1 MCSSAR
7 TATTY
12 TGRYPNNRTAMI
24 RTIRIRKGFDVPIA
38 GEPEQVV
45 YPGAPVRNVALCG
58 VDYIGLRPRLLVE
71 VGDSVGLG
79 QPLWQDKRDPDV
91 CYPSPG
97 RGVVTA
103 INRGARRVL
112 ESVVVNLEDSG
123 APDRTFEP
131 LSLRQIE
138 LLKRDQVVERM
149 LSSGL
154 WTALRTRPFSRVP
167 PSGSEPRDIFVTA
180 IDTRPLAPDP
190 TVVVQ
195 RDVEHFATG
204 LEVLAHLT
212 RGSVW
217 LCTAPNWNITLP
229 GIDRVHRVIFSGPH
243 PAGLPGTHMH
253 CLSPVDANHVNW
265 HINYQDVT
273 ALGLLFRNGKIQT
286 DRVVSLC
293 GTCTNEPRLVTARLG
308 AALEELLRDGTCA
321 TEVCRV
327 ISGSVLGGRS
337 ATGTLA
343 YLGRYH
349 DQVSVLREGG
359 RSFVFGWSGLFPRR
373 FTTAPTF
380 ARQSG
385 HRKRYTF
392 STTQNGR
399 FTGMLPMRVFD
410 RVMPLDILP
419 SPLLR
424 ALLVKDT
431 DRAQALGCLELDEE
445 DLALCSF
452 VCPAKNDYGVA
463 LRINLEQIEKEG

>member
-1 MCSSAR
+1 
-7 TATTY
+7 
-12 TGRYPNNRTAMI
+12 MI
-24 RTIRIRKGFDVPIA
+24 RTIRIRKGFDVPVA
-38 GEPEQVV
+38 GEPEQII
-45 YPGAPVRNVALCG
+45 YPGAPVRHVALCG
-58 VDYIGLRPRLLVE
+58 ADYVGLRPRLLVE

-112 ESVVVNLEDSG
+112 ESVVVSLQDSG
-123 APDRTFEP
+123 GSDVAFEALTP
-131 LSLRQIE
+131 RQIE
-138 LLKRDQVVERM
+138 TLDHAQVADRM
-149 LSSGL
+149 LRSGL

-167 PSGSEPRDIFVTA
+167 QSDSRPRAIFVTA

-190 TVVVQ
+190 TVVVA
-195 RDVEHFATG
+195 RDVEHFAIG
-204 LEVLAHLT
+204 LQVLTHLT
-212 RGSVW
+212 NGPVW
-217 LCTAPNWNITLP
+217 LCTAPDWDISLP
-229 GIDRVHRVIFSGPH
+229 GIDRVRRATFSGPH

-253 CLSPVDANHVNW
+253 FLAPVDASHVNW
-265 HINYQDVT
+265 HIAFQDVM
-273 ALGLLFRNGKIQT
+273 ALGRLFRRGNIQT
-286 DRVVSLC
+286 ERVVSLC
-293 GTCTNEPRLVTARLG
+293 GVCVNEPRLVTTRLG
-308 AALEELLRDGTCA
+308 ASLDEVLRDGVCE

-349 DQVSVLREGG
+349 DQVSVFREGG
-359 RSFVFGWSGLFPRR
+359 RSFLFGWTGLFPRR

-380 ARQSG
+380 ARQAG
-385 HRKRYTF
+385 HRKRYAF
-392 STTQNGR
+392 STSQNGR
-399 FTGMLPMRVFD
+399 FSGMLPMRVFD

-431 DRAQALGCLELDEE
+431 ERAQALGCLELDEE

-463 LRINLEQIEKEG
+463 LRINLDQIEKEG

>member
-1 MCSSAR
+1 
-7 TATTY
+7 
-12 TGRYPNNRTAMI
+12 MI
-24 RTIRIRKGFDVPIA
+24 RSIRIRKGFDVPIA

-45 YPGAPVRNVALCG
+45 YPGAPVRHVALCG
-58 VDYIGLRPRLLVE
+58 VDYLGLRPRLLVE

-79 QPLWQDKRDPDV
+79 QPLWQDKRDPQV

-112 ESVVVNLEDSG
+112 ESVVVSLQGSG
-123 APDRTFEP
+123 AADVAFEALTP
-131 LSLRQIE
+131 RQIE
-138 LLKRDQVVERM
+138 KLDRDQVAERM
-149 LSSGL
+149 LRSGL
-154 WTALRTRPFSRVP
+154 WTSLRTRPFSRVP
-167 PSGSEPRDIFVTA
+167 PSDSKPRAIFVTA

-190 TVVVQ
+190 TVIVA
-195 RDVEHFATG
+195 RDVEHFALG
-204 LEVLAHLT
+204 LALLTHLT
-212 RGSVW
+212 EGPVW
-217 LCTAPNWNITLP
+217 LCTAPNWEITLP
-229 GIDRVHRVIFSGPH
+229 GIERVRRVVFSGPH

-253 CLSPVDANHVNW
+253 YLAPVDANHVNW
-265 HINYQDVT
+265 HINFQDVT
-273 ALGLLFRNGKIQT
+273 ALGRLFRRGNIQT
-286 DRVVSLC
+286 ERIVSLC
-293 GTCTNEPRLVTARLG
+293 GTCTREPRLVTTRLG
-308 AALEELLRDGTCA
+308 ASLEEVLRDGTCV

-327 ISGSVLGGRS
+327 ISGSVLGGRA

-359 RSFVFGWSGLFPRR
+359 RSFVFGWTGLFPRR

-385 HRKRYTF
+385 HRRRHGF

-399 FTGMLPMRVFD
+399 YTGMLPMRVFD

>member
-1 MCSSAR
+1 M
-7 TATTY
+7 
-12 TGRYPNNRTAMI
+12 NRL
-24 RTIRIRKGFDVPIA
+24 IRIRKGFDVPIA

-58 VDYIGLRPRLLVE
+58 VDHVGLRPRLLVS
-71 VGDSVGLG
+71 VGDAVGLG
-79 QPLWQDKRDPDV
+79 QPLWEDKRDPAV

-103 INRGARRVL
+103 VNRGTRRVL
-112 ESVVVNLEDSG
+112 ESVVVSLQDSG
-123 APDRTFEP
+123 ARDLQFEALTAHEIEQLDR
-131 LSLRQIE
+131 
-138 LLKRDQVVERM
+138 DAVAERM
-149 LSSGL
+149 LRSGL

-167 PSGSEPRDIFVTA
+167 QSGSTPDSIFVTA

-190 TVVVQ
+190 KVVVA
-195 RDVEHFATG
+195 RDAEHFALG
-204 LEVLAHLT
+204 LQVLT
-212 RGSVW
+212 RLTEGRVW
-217 LCTAPNWNITLP
+217 LCTAPDWSITLP
-229 GIDRVHRVIFSGPH
+229 GIERVTRVSFTGPH

-253 CLSPVDANHVNW
+253 FLQPVGPDRTNW

-273 ALGLLFRNGKIQT
+273 ALGRLFHQGVIET
-286 DRVVSLC
+286 ERVISLSGSCVS
-293 GTCTNEPRLVTARLG
+293 EPRLVTTRLG
-308 AALEELLRDGTCA
+308 AALEEVLRDGVCE
-321 TEVCRV
+321 TETCRV
-327 ISGSVLGGRS
+327 ISGSVLGGRA

-343 YLGRYH
+343 YLGRYD

-359 RSFVFGWSGLFPRR
+359 RSFVFGWTGLFPRR

-380 ARQSG
+380 ARARG
-385 HRKRYTF
+385 HRKRHDF

-399 FTGMLPMRVFD
+399 FSGMLPMRVLD

-431 DRAQALGCLELDEE
+431 ERAQALGCLELDEE

-463 LRINLEQIEKEG
+463 LRINLQQIEKEG

>member
-1 MCSSAR
+1 MS
-7 TATTY
+7 
-12 TGRYPNNRTAMI
+12 
-24 RTIRIRKGFDVPIA
+24 RTIRIRKGFDVPVQ

-45 YPGAPVRNVALCG
+45 YPGPPVKSVALCG
-58 VDYIGLRPRLLVE
+58 VDYAGLRPRLLVK
-71 VGDSVGLG
+71 VGDVVGLG
-79 QPLWQDKRDPDV
+79 QPLWQDKRDPAV

-97 RGVVTA
+97 RGVVKA

-112 ESVVVNLEDSG
+112 ESVVVSLQDAGGEDVRFDKLT
-123 APDRTFEP
+123 PRQMEKLDRN
-131 LSLRQIE
+131 
-138 LLKRDQVVERM
+138 QVAERM
-149 LSSGL
+149 LRSGL

-167 PSGSEPRDIFVTA
+167 PSDTAPHAIFVTA

-190 TVVVQ
+190 AVVVA
-195 RDVEHFATG
+195 RDVEHFALG
-204 LEVLAHLT
+204 LEMLT
-212 RGSVW
+212 RLTPGPVW
-217 LCTAPNWNITLP
+217 LCTAPGWDITLP
-229 GIDRVHRVIFSGPH
+229 GIDRVRRVAFSGPH

-253 CLSPVDANHVNW
+253 FLQPAGPDRTNW
-265 HINYQDVT
+265 NINVQDVT
-273 ALGLLFRNGKIQT
+273 ALGRLFHRGVIDT
-286 DRVVSLC
+286 ERIVSLC
-293 GTCTNEPRLVTARLG
+293 GACVDEPRLVTTRLG
-308 AALEELLRDGTCA
+308 ASLEELLRDGICE

-337 ATGTLA
+337 ASGSLA

-359 RSFVFGWSGLFPRR
+359 RSFVFGWTGLFPRR

-380 ARQSG
+380 ARQTG
-385 HRKRYTF
+385 HRRRHAF
-392 STTQNGR
+392 STSQNGR
-399 FTGMLPMRVFD
+399 FSGMLPMRVLD

-419 SPLLR
+419 APLLR